1 MEQRLTIIP
10 ARGGSKGINKKNLQ
24 VINGK
29 SLVERAVISALKI
42 QNNLI
47 IVSSDDDQILEN
59 IEKYNVN
66 SFKRGRDSSSDLAS
80 SESVVTEILENL
92 SEFSGLVTLLQP
104 TSPFVDVY
112 SWEKAL
118 NYLEN
123 NQHIHSMFSAV
134 DKNEFIWE
142 LKESWIPV
150 NHDRK
155 NRLPRQMKRRNAVET
170 GSFYIFRTEQFKEEG
185 IRFCGVTEPAYTE
198 LWSDFDIDNQEDLD
212 FCREISK
219 IIDFPPYTV

>member
-92 SEFSGLVTLLQP
+92 SEFSLT
-104 TSPFVDVY
+104 
-112 SWEKAL
+112 
-118 NYLEN
+118 
-123 NQHIHSMFSAV
+123 
-134 DKNEFIWE
+134 
-142 LKESWIPV
+142 
-150 NHDRK
+150 
-155 NRLPRQMKRRNAVET
+155 
-170 GSFYIFRTEQFKEEG
+170 
-185 IRFCGVTEPAYTE
+185 
-198 LWSDFDIDNQEDLD
+198 
-212 FCREISK
+212 
-219 IIDFPPYTV
+219 